1 MVEGIIMNKQK
12 GFTLIELLVVI
23 AIIALLLSILMPS
36 LRKARDVARRISCG
50 SRLRQWGTAVQ
61 MYTGDNDGKLM
72 AIVNKW
78 GGNAYAHYINNEP
91 QKNNRGVVM
100 WNIEG
105 INPYIGAFNPDYINN
120 GVSTDMVTC
129 PTCSG
134 DFMQEW
140 IKEINWP
147 NHDFVEFAYSY
158 FGRADLLD
166 DDQCGLNAKKDLVG
180 QTLSSRKLLMAE
192 ILNLDVS
199 DSSYRYNHGRG
210 GWSWNEMNFYNPS
223 NTAYSPNPE
232 ATGRSQLF
240 GDNHVEW
247 RVISPEQNLPLMS
260 NRFLDEWNGSGS
272 GWLGSGDVDY
282 Y

>member
-1 MVEGIIMNKQK
+1 M
-12 GFTLIELLVVI
+12 
-23 AIIALLLSILMPS
+23 IL
-36 LRKARDVARRISCG
+36 
-50 SRLRQWGTAVQ
+50 
-61 MYTGDNDGKLM
+61 
-72 AIVNKW
+72 
-78 GGNAYAHYINNEP
+78 
-91 QKNNRGVVM
+91 
-100 WNIEG
+100 
-105 INPYIGAFNPDYINN
+105 
-120 GVSTDMVTC
+120 
-129 PTCSG
+129 
-134 DFMQEW
+134 
-140 IKEINWP
+140 
-147 NHDFVEFAYSY
+147 FAYSY